1 MMRLSP
7 LASETLI
14 LSMVN
19 FSWPPSSV
27 FETMRG
33 MYLDAADTEWNGAP
47 DNEDAA
53 ADDAKADDAE
63 DIWIAR

>member
-1 MMRLSP
+1 MTRLSP

-33 MYLDAADTEWNGAP
+33 MYLDTADAEWNGA
-47 DNEDAA
+47 DDSDAA
-53 ADDAKADDAE
+53 ADDTKADDAE
-63 DIWIAR
+63 DI